1 MAMFA
6 VGPLIDKF
14 GARAVLL
21 VVGTLMGFATLWMS
35 FITSQIELYLG
46 FAALRILG
54 QGSLSLIG
62 TALIAIW
69 FIRRRGK
76 LTALAGLGMVAGQA
90 LFPPLNNFLI
100 TEYGW
105 RDAWVVLAVIVWA
118 IAIPLAIFV
127 VRRSPE
133 SIGSAPDGDEKS
145 EVNTIETGWSVAN
158 AVRTYS
164 FWLLLVASIPNSLI
178 GTALIFHQVDIFAVK
193 GLSST
198 VSASALSIMGPAS
211 FAGIMVGGVATD
223 RFPNRYL
230 IALGQG
236 LLVVAILLVVSLSEI
251 WQAIGY
257 GLLLGFSMGFLM
269 NVSTVIW
276 PNYFGRKHIGSIKG
290 IVSAVMVASAALGPL
305 PLSLGLDLIGS
316 YEKVLLFSIAMPVI
330 CAISAYIAKPPVAHT
345 KNI

>member
-14 GARAVLL
+14 GARAVLI
-21 VVGTLMGFATLWMS
+21 VVGTLMGFAALWMS
-35 FITSQIELYLG
+35 FVTSQIELYLG
-46 FAALRILG
+46 FAALRTLG

-90 LFPPLNNFLI
+90 LFPSLNNFLI
-100 TEYGW
+100 AEYGW
-105 RDAWVVLAVIVWA
+105 RNACVFLAVIVWA
-118 IAIPLAIFV
+118 IAIPLGIFV

-133 SIGSAPDGDEKS
+133 SIGAAPDGDEKS
-145 EVNTIETGWSVAN
+145 DVSTIEAGWSVAS
-158 AVRTYS
+158 AIRTYS
-164 FWLLLVASIPNSLI
+164 FWLLLVASVPNSLI

-211 FAGIMVGGVATD
+211 FAGIIMGGIATD

-230 IALGQG
+230 LALGQG
-236 LLVVAILLVVSLSEI
+236 LLIASILLVISLAGV

-305 PLSLGLDLIGS
+305 PLSLGLDWMGS
-316 YEKVLLFSIAMPVI
+316 YERVLLFSLIMPVL
-330 CAISAYIAKPPVAHT
+330 CGVLAYFAKPPLERT
-345 KNI
+345 PNT